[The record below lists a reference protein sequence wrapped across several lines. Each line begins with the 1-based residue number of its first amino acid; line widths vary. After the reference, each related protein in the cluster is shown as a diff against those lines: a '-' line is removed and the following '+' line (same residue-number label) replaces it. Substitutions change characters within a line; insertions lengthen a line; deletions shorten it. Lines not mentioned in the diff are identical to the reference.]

1 MSSMSFSRP
10 RQLLHRLLCLLLAA
24 GLAQPALGVA
34 QPMTS
39 NAAPEAA
46 ASANRADELDPP
58 CPMHAANRSEPAA
71 ATELPSAERHADC
84 CTQMPDADHR
94 CGEDCDGCAAGCGAL
109 RLPAG
114 LEVAALSASPPPGQT
129 HTLKALET
137 PRADAPQ
144 SKLLRP
150 PALG

>member
-10 RQLLHRLLCLLLAA
+10 RQLLRRLLCLLLALS
-24 GLAQPALGVA
+24 LALPALGVA
-34 QPMTS
+34 QPMA
-39 NAAPEAA
+39 NVAADAA
-46 ASANRADELDPP
+46 ASATSADALDPP

-71 ATELPSAERHADC
+71 ATELPAAERHADC